1 MSHRTRLITGA
12 ATAINRP
19 RPGLKGREAIE
30 QMADDM
36 RVIVTRTGGVTAED
50 LTLIGWKRDQ
60 VETLNGRARDLAIQ
74 LSTVAA

>member
-1 MSHRTRLITGA
+1 
-12 ATAINRP
+12 
-19 RPGLKGREAIE
+19 
-30 QMADDM
+30 MADDM